1 MSNIEDMDKAKN
13 IVNDHIANNNEKKT
27 TFIDGIEFVEL
38 PIEDEDEIKIV
49 SKIRDNEKPI
59 EIVIVKTTKFTI
71 YEINK
76 EDDNKKIRR
85 FIRYGF

>member
-1 MSNIEDMDKAKN
+1 MRDWTLLQIE
-13 IVNDHIANNNEKKT
+13 
-27 TFIDGIEFVEL
+27 G
-38 PIEDEDEIKIV
+38 
-49 SKIRDNEKPI
+49 EKPI